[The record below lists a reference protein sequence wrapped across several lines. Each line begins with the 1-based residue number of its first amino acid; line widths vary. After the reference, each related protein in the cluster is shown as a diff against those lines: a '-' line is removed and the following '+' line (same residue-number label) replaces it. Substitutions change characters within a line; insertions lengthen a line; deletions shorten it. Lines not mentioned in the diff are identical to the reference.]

1 MVLEFNRV
9 GIYPCNTNVT
19 MEKSNYVTE
28 EYTNKMANI
37 REKIRTFEKQGKNVV
52 YTAVFITGKE
62 KIKLVDR
69 APATELALVGRNL
82 KYENPDKVRIELY
95 DGEQSKNML
104 WVAEIMINR
113 QVDEDKPSISGFQGL
128 GEAEINQIVDER
140 FRQRQQNLEYE
151 QLKEQVADLSEE
163 NQGLQDELE
172 VLRNE
177 KEELEKEIESKK
189 NIRYYAGMLGDI
201 LESFGIA
208 KEKIRTPLA
217 GLMGISDDQKSKEDA
232 VEFIDNSGLDK
243 SASPEEE
250 KRSEIISLISEYL
263 RTTNNQT
270 LANVFSI
277 FSEIEKDENV
287 ADTLMQYLNTLK
299 K

>member
-1 MVLEFNRV
+1 M
-9 GIYPCNTNVT
+9 G
-19 MEKSNYVTE
+19 KSNHVTE

-37 REKIRTFEKQGKNVV
+37 REKIRTFEKQGKKVV
-52 YTAVFITGKE
+52 YTAVFITGKD
-62 KIKLVDR
+62 KVKLVDR
-69 APATELALVGRNL
+69 APATQLALVGRNL

-95 DGEQSKNML
+95 DEEQSKNML

-113 QVDEDKPSISGFQGL
+113 QDDEDKPSMSGFQGL
-128 GEAEINQIVDER
+128 GETEINQIVDER

-151 QLKEQVADLSEE
+151 QLKEQVAELSDE
-163 NQGLQDELE
+163 NQGLQDELD

-217 GLMGISDDQKSKEDA
+217 GLMGITDDQKSKEETVD
-232 VEFIDNSGLDK
+232 FIDNSGLDK
-243 SASPEEE
+243 GTSPEEE
-250 KRSEIISLISEYL
+250 KRNEIISLISEYL
-263 RTTNNQT
+263 RTTSNKT

>member
-1 MVLEFNRV
+1 
-9 GIYPCNTNVT
+9 

-52 YTAVFITGKE
+52 YTAVFITGKD
-62 KIKLVDR
+62 KVKLVDR
-69 APATELALVGRNL
+69 APATQLALVGRNL

-113 QVDEDKPSISGFQGL
+113 QVDEDKHSASGFQGL

-151 QLKEQVADLSEE
+151 QLKEQVAELSDE
-163 NQGLQDELE
+163 NQSLQDELDT
-172 VLRNE
+172 LRNE
-177 KEELEKEIESKK
+177 KEGLEKEIESKK

-217 GLMGISDDQKSKEDA
+217 GLMGISEVEKQKEEP
-232 VEFIDNSGLDK
+232 VGFIDNSGLVKDV
-243 SASPEEE
+243 SPEEE
-250 KRSEIISLISEYL
+250 KRKEIINLISEYL
-263 RTTNNQT
+263 RSSSNQT

-277 FSEIEKDENV
+277 FSEIEKDESV
-287 ADTLMQYLNTLK
+287 ADKVLQYINTLK
-299 K
+299 Q

>member
-1 MVLEFNRV
+1 MVLEFIRV

-37 REKIRTFEKQGKNVV
+37 REKIRTFEKQSKNVV
-52 YTAVFITGKE
+52 YTAIFITGKD
-62 KIKLVDR
+62 KVKLVDR
-69 APATELALVGRNL
+69 APATQLALVGRNL

-151 QLKEQVADLSEE
+151 QLKEQVAELSDE
-163 NQGLQDELE
+163 NQSLQDELE
-172 VLRNE
+172 TLRNE

-217 GLMGISDDQKSKEDA
+217 GLMGITDVEKKKEES
-232 VEFIDNSGLDK
+232 VGFIDNSGLDK
-243 SASPEEE
+243 EVSPEEE
-250 KRSEIISLISEYL
+250 KRIEIINLISEYL
-263 RTTNNQT
+263 RSSSNQT

-277 FSEIEKDENV
+277 FSEIEKDELV
-287 ADTLMQYLNTLK
+287 ADKVLQYLNTLK
-299 K
+299 Q

>member
-1 MVLEFNRV
+1 MVVESYRF
-9 GIYPCNTNVT
+9 GIYPGNTDVA
-19 MEKSNYVTE
+19 MEKNNHVTE
-28 EYTNKMANI
+28 EYSNKMANI

-52 YTAVFITGKE
+52 YTAVFITGKD
-62 KIKLVDR
+62 KVKLVDR
-69 APATELALVGRNL
+69 ASATQLALVGRNL

-104 WVAEIMINR
+104 WVAEIMIN
-113 QVDEDKPSISGFQGL
+113 SIPQEEKTTATSFQGL

-140 FRQRQQNLEYE
+140 FRQRQRNIEYE
-151 QLKEQVADLSEE
+151 QLKEQVAELSDD
-163 NQGLQDELE
+163 NQSLQDELE
-172 VLRNE
+172 TLRNE
-177 KEELEKEIESKK
+177 KEGLEKEIESKK

-217 GLMGISDDQKSKEDA
+217 GLMGISDVEKHKE
-232 VEFIDNSGLDK
+232 EPGGFIDNSGLDK
-243 SASPEEE
+243 EVSPKEE
-250 KRSEIISLISEYL
+250 KRNEIISLISEYL
-263 RTTNNQT
+263 RTTSNHT

-287 ADTLMQYLNTLK
+287 ADVIMQYLNTIK

>member
-1 MVLEFNRV
+1 
-9 GIYPCNTNVT
+9 

-52 YTAVFITGKE
+52 YTAIFITGKD
-62 KIKLVDR
+62 KVKLVDR
-69 APATELALVGRNL
+69 APATQLALVGRNL

-104 WVAEIMINR
+104 WVAEIMVN
-113 QVDEDKPSISGFQGL
+113 QQGDEDKPSISGFQGL

-151 QLKEQVADLSEE
+151 QLKEQVAELSDE

-172 VLRNE
+172 TLRNE

-217 GLMGISDDQKSKEDA
+217 GLMGITDVEKKKEES
-232 VEFIDNSGLDK
+232 VGFIDNSGLDK
-243 SASPEEE
+243 EVSPEEE
-250 KRSEIISLISEYL
+250 KRNEIINLISEYL
-263 RTTNNQT
+263 RSSSNQT

-277 FSEIEKDENV
+277 FSEIEKDELV
-287 ADTLMQYLNTLK
+287 ADKVLQYLNTLK
-299 K
+299 Q